1 MRKSSILFWLAIGM
15 ALGQG
20 PKTAPMAPKT
30 GPDVITETLGQLAQ
44 QYQSGDN
51 KAKDMARERDRLAIQ
66 AQSAIIG
73 LKDAEL
79 QMERA
84 ISAGRDVCGK
94 VGMVLSTVAAGWG
107 CESPKPAGKDV
118 DKK

>member
-1 MRKSSILFWLAIGM
+1 LVGDWDGIG
-15 ALGQG
+15 AGAEDG
-20 PKTAPMAPKT
+20 PCGPET

>member
-20 PKTAPMAPKT
+20 GPKTAPMA
-30 GPDVITETLGQLAQ
+30 PDVITETLGQLAQ

-84 ISAGRDVCGK
+84 VSAGRDVCGK